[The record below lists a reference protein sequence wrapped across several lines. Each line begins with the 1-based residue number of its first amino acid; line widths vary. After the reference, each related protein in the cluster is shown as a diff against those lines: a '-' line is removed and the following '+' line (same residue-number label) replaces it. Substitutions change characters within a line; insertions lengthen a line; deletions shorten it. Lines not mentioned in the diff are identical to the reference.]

1 MVKSVQREHR
11 QRKVTIRLTE
21 TEHAFLTTESD
32 ICGLSLSAF
41 TRKRIL
47 GQRVSSKADLRVL
60 SELLRLGG
68 LLKHIH
74 NETKGIYSD
83 LTTDALRA
91 IRAYVE
97 SLSSQE
103 SSRDKG
109 K

>member
-1 MVKSVQREHR
+1 MIKPVQKEHR
-11 QRKVTIRLTE
+11 KRKVTIRLTDM
-21 TEHAFLTTESD
+21 EHAFLTTESD

-41 TRKRIL
+41 IRKISL
-47 GQRVSSKADLRVL
+47 GQRISSKADLRVL

-68 LLKHIH
+68 LLKHLH

-83 LTTDALRA
+83 LTADALRA

-103 SSRDKG
+103 SNRDKG

>member
-1 MVKSVQREHR
+1 MIKPVQKEHR
-11 QRKVTIRLTE
+11 KRKVTIRLTDM
-21 TEHAFLTTESD
+21 EHAFLTTESD

-41 TRKRIL
+41 IRKRSL
-47 GQRVSSKADLRVL
+47 GQRISSKADLRVL

-74 NETKGIYSD
+74 NETKGIYSSD
-83 LTTDALRA
+83 TANALRA

-97 SLSSQE
+97 SLSSRE
-103 SSRDKG
+103 PDRDKG